1 MPQMGFDMSEGTVAR
16 WLKEE
21 GARVED
27 GEPVA
32 EIETDKAIVE
42 FESYAS
48 GILHHIVVPEG
59 VPVRVGETIAV
70 VGEADED
77 VPKPTFDAQPPE
89 PQPASPLPPTIPPPV
104 EPKHE
109 GPAPRSDEV
118 RTSPVARR
126 LAEEMGI
133 DLSTITGTGPLGRII
148 REDVLAAGP
157 QAEAEESATPSS
169 AATIM
174 EPPVDESPVTAAIE
188 PEVPVD
194 ESPVT
199 GAIELEVSVDESP
212 APAAI
217 EPEVSVDESP
227 VTAAVEPEPPA
238 DEAPVTAA
246 IELGPP
252 ADGPPAPAAIEPD
265 TPADESPVPA
275 AIEPEVPADESPVTA
290 AIEPE
295 VPADES
301 PVTAAIEP
309 EVPADESPV
318 TAAIE
323 LGPPVDESPAP
334 AAIEPEPQ
342 AEEAPAPATIEPD
355 TLADE
360 APAPAAIELGP
371 PTDEASAP
379 AAIEPGPEA
388 DEAPASAAIEPD
400 TVADETPV
408 TAAVEPESPADEPS
422 APPADETP
430 APAVAETEPTTVED
444 VPDDTIPL
452 SRMRQQIAR
461 VTVRSKAEKPHF
473 YLTCDID
480 MTRAM
485 ELRRQLNDALEA
497 QGERITVNDLVI
509 KACAKALEEHPKFNA
524 VFHGHGIRMNERI
537 NIGVA
542 VAEEESLI
550 IPAIMDCAGKSLR
563 ELAVASRD
571 LSDRARSGTLRPDEY
586 SGGTFAISNLG
597 MFDVTSFAA
606 IIQPPQSAVLAV
618 GSVTRRPA
626 VFGDDLGIADVMTAT
641 LSADHRIVDGVE
653 GARFMMEIKR
663 LLESPLALLD
673 VDLS

>member
-77 VPKPTFDAQPPE
+77 VPKPAFDAPMPE
-89 PQPASPLPPTIPPPV
+89 PQSASPLPPTIPPPV

-169 AATIM
+169 AATIV
-174 EPPVDESPVTAAIE
+174 EPPVDESPAPAAIE

-199 GAIELEVSVDESP
+199 GAIE
-212 APAAI
+212 
-217 EPEVSVDESP
+217 PE
-227 VTAAVEPEPPA
+227 APA

-246 IELGPP
+246 IE
-252 ADGPPAPAAIEPD
+252 
-265 TPADESPVPA
+265 
-275 AIEPEVPADESPVTA
+275 PEAPADESPVTG
-290 AIEPE
+290 
-295 VPADES
+295 
-301 PVTAAIEP
+301 
-309 EVPADESPV
+309 
-318 TAAIE
+318 AIE
-323 LGPPVDESPAP
+323 LGPPADESPAP

-355 TLADE
+355 TLVDE

-371 PTDEASAP
+371 PTDESPAP
-379 AAIEPGPEA
+379 AAIEPGPQAE
-388 DEAPASAAIEPD
+388 EAPASAAIEPD

-408 TAAVEPESPADEPS
+408 TAAVEPESPADEPP

>member
-77 VPKPTFDAQPPE
+77 VPKPAFDAPMPE

-174 EPPVDESPVTAAIE
+174 EPPVDESP
-188 PEVPVD
+188 
-194 ESPVT
+194 
-199 GAIELEVSVDESP
+199 

-238 DEAPVTAA
+238 DESPAPAAIEPEVPVDESPAPAAIELGPPADETPAPAAIEPEAPADEAPVTAA

-252 ADGPPAPAAIEPD
+252 ADGPP
-265 TPADESPVPA
+265 VPA
-275 AIEPEVPADESPVTA
+275 AIEPELPADEAPAPVAIEPDTLADESPAPVAIEPDLPADESPVTAAIEPDLPADESPVTAAIEPDLPADESPVTA

-295 VPADES
+295 LPVDES

-309 EVPADESPV
+309 E
-318 TAAIE
+318 
-323 LGPPVDESPAP
+323 LPVDEPPAP
-334 AAIEPEPQ
+334 VAIEPEPQ
-342 AEEAPAPATIEPD
+342 
-355 TLADE
+355 
-360 APAPAAIELGP
+360 
-371 PTDEASAP
+371 
-379 AAIEPGPEA
+379 
-388 DEAPASAAIEPD
+388 
-400 TVADETPV
+400 
-408 TAAVEPESPADEPS
+408 
-422 APPADETP
+422 ADETP

-618 GSVTRRPA
+618 GSVTRRPT

>member
-16 WLKEE
+16 WLKDE
-21 GARVED
+21 GAAVAD
-27 GEPVA
+27 GEPIA

-59 VPVRVGETIAV
+59 VSVRVGQTIAV

-77 VPKPTFDAQPPE
+77 VPKPAFDGPTPE
-89 PQPASPLPPTIPPPV
+89 PPVASHLPPTIPPRA
-104 EPKHE
+104 EPEHE

-118 RTSPVARR
+118 RASPVARR

-157 QAEAEESATPSS
+157 QTEAEEDETPAPASTVVES
-169 AATIM
+169 QVDDEPAPAAI
-174 EPPVDESPVTAAIE
+174 EPELPADGPPVTAAIE
-188 PEVPVD
+188 PEVP
-194 ESPVT
+194 
-199 GAIELEVSVDESP
+199 
-212 APAAI
+212 
-217 EPEVSVDESP
+217 
-227 VTAAVEPEPPA
+227 A
-238 DEAPVTAA
+238 DGPPVTAA

-252 ADGPPAPAAIEPD
+252 ADE
-265 TPADESPVPA
+265 TP
-275 AIEPEVPADESPVTA
+275 
-290 AIEPE
+290 
-295 VPADES
+295 
-301 PVTAAIEP
+301 
-309 EVPADESPV
+309 
-318 TAAIE
+318 
-323 LGPPVDESPAP
+323 
-334 AAIEPEPQ
+334 
-342 AEEAPAPATIEPD
+342 
-355 TLADE
+355 

-371 PTDEASAP
+371 PRDESLAP
-379 AAIEPGPEA
+379 VAIEPEPEA
-388 DEAPASAAIEPD
+388 EEVPAPAVIEPD
-400 TVADETPV
+400 TVADEALV
-408 TAAVEPESPADEPS
+408 TAAVEPESPVDDPPAL
-422 APPADETP
+422 PADEAP
-430 APAVAETEPTTVED
+430 APAVAETQPTTAGD
-444 VPDDTIPL
+444 ASDDIIPL

-485 ELRRQLNDALEA
+485 ELRWQLNDALEA

-524 VFHGHGIRMNERI
+524 VFHGHGIRMNERV

-563 ELAVASRD
+563 ELALASRD

-618 GSVTRRPA
+618 GSVTRRPT
-626 VFGDDLGIADVMTAT
+626 VFGDDLGIADMMTAT

>member
-1 MPQMGFDMSEGTVAR
+1 MD
-16 WLKEE
+16 
-21 GARVED
+21 
-27 GEPVA
+27 
-32 EIETDKAIVE
+32 
-42 FESYAS
+42 
-48 GILHHIVVPEG
+48 
-59 VPVRVGETIAV
+59 
-70 VGEADED
+70 
-77 VPKPTFDAQPPE
+77 
-89 PQPASPLPPTIPPPV
+89 
-104 EPKHE
+104 
-109 GPAPRSDEV
+109 
-118 RTSPVARR
+118 
-126 LAEEMGI
+126 
-133 DLSTITGTGPLGRII
+133 
-148 REDVLAAGP
+148 
-157 QAEAEESATPSS
+157 
-169 AATIM
+169 
-174 EPPVDESPVTAAIE
+174 
-188 PEVPVD
+188 
-194 ESPVT
+194 
-199 GAIELEVSVDESP
+199 
-212 APAAI
+212 
-217 EPEVSVDESP
+217 
-227 VTAAVEPEPPA
+227 EPPA
-238 DEAPVTAA
+238 PV
-246 IELGPP
+246 
-252 ADGPPAPAAIEPD
+252 
-265 TPADESPVPA
+265 
-275 AIEPEVPADESPVTA
+275 
-290 AIEPE
+290 
-295 VPADES
+295 
-301 PVTAAIEP
+301 
-309 EVPADESPV
+309 
-318 TAAIE
+318 
-323 LGPPVDESPAP
+323 
-334 AAIEPEPQ
+334 AIEPEPQ
-342 AEEAPAPATIEPD
+342 
-355 TLADE
+355 
-360 APAPAAIELGP
+360 
-371 PTDEASAP
+371 
-379 AAIEPGPEA
+379 
-388 DEAPASAAIEPD
+388 
-400 TVADETPV
+400 
-408 TAAVEPESPADEPS
+408 
-422 APPADETP
+422 ADETP

>member
-77 VPKPTFDAQPPE
+77 VPKPAFDAPMPE

-157 QAEAEESATPSS
+157 QSEAEESATPSS
-169 AATIM
+169 AATIV
-174 EPPVDESPVTAAIE
+174 EPPVDESPVPAAIE
-188 PEVPVD
+188 PEVP
-194 ESPVT
+194 
-199 GAIELEVSVDESP
+199 VDESP

-217 EPEVSVDESP
+217 EPEVPVDESP
-227 VTAAVEPEPPA
+227 APAAIEPEVPA

-265 TPADESPVPA
+265 TLADESPVTG
-275 AIEPEVPADESPVTA
+275 AIEPEVPADESPVTG
-290 AIEPE
+290 
-295 VPADES
+295 
-301 PVTAAIEP
+301 
-309 EVPADESPV
+309 
-318 TAAIE
+318 AIE
-323 LGPPVDESPAP
+323 LGPPADEYPAP
-334 AAIEPEPQ
+334 AAIEPDTL
-342 AEEAPAPATIEPD
+342 ADEAPAPATIEPD

-360 APAPAAIELGP
+360 APV
-371 PTDEASAP
+371 T
-379 AAIEPGPEA
+379 
-388 DEAPASAAIEPD
+388 AAIEPD
-400 TVADETPV
+400 LPADESPV
-408 TAAVEPESPADEPS
+408 TAAIEPDLPADESPVTAAIEPDLPADES
-422 APPADETP
+422 PVTAAIEPDLPADESPVTAAIEPELPVDEPPAPVAIEPEPQADETP
-430 APAVAETEPTTVED
+430 APAVAETEPRTVED

>member
-1 MPQMGFDMSEGTVAR
+1 MPQMGFGMSEGTVAR

-21 GARVED
+21 GAHVED

-32 EIETDKAIVE
+32 EIETDKAVVE

-59 VPVRVGETIAV
+59 VSVRVGQTIAV

-77 VPKPTFDAQPPE
+77 VRKPDFEAPTPE
-89 PQPASPLPPTIPPPV
+89 PRMAAPPPPPISPPA
-104 EPKHE
+104 EPEYE

-118 RTSPVARR
+118 RASPVARR

-157 QAEAEESATPSS
+157 QAEAEEDETPAPESTVVES
-169 AATIM
+169 H
-174 EPPVDESPVTAAIE
+174 VD
-188 PEVPVD
+188 D
-194 ESPVT
+194 E
-199 GAIELEVSVDESP
+199 P

-217 EPEVSVDESP
+217 EPEL
-227 VTAAVEPEPPA
+227 PA
-238 DEAPVTAA
+238 DEAPVPAA

-252 ADGPPAPAAIEPD
+252 
-265 TPADESPVPA
+265 TDEA
-275 AIEPEVPADESPVTA
+275 
-290 AIEPE
+290 
-295 VPADES
+295 
-301 PVTAAIEP
+301 
-309 EVPADESPV
+309 
-318 TAAIE
+318 
-323 LGPPVDESPAP
+323 PAP

-342 AEEAPAPATIEPD
+342 AEEAPAPA
-355 TLADE
+355 
-360 APAPAAIELGP
+360 AIELGP
-371 PTDEASAP
+371 PRNESLAP
-379 AAIEPGPEA
+379 VAIEPEPEA
-388 DEAPASAAIEPD
+388 EEVPAPAVIEPD
-400 TVADETPV
+400 TVADEPPAPAAIEPELPAAEPPV
-408 TAAVEPESPADEPS
+408 TAAIEPALPADE
-422 APPADETP
+422 AP
-430 APAVAETEPTTVED
+430 APAVAETQPTTAGD
-444 VPDDTIPL
+444 ASDDIIPL

-524 VFHGHGIRMNERI
+524 VFHGHGIRMNERV

-563 ELAVASRD
+563 ELALASRD

-618 GSVTRRPA
+618 GSVTRRPT
-626 VFGDDLGIADVMTAT
+626 VFGDDLGIADMMTAT

>member
-1 MPQMGFDMSEGTVAR
+1 M
-16 WLKEE
+16 
-21 GARVED
+21 
-27 GEPVA
+27 
-32 EIETDKAIVE
+32 
-42 FESYAS
+42 
-48 GILHHIVVPEG
+48 
-59 VPVRVGETIAV
+59 
-70 VGEADED
+70 
-77 VPKPTFDAQPPE
+77 
-89 PQPASPLPPTIPPPV
+89 
-104 EPKHE
+104 
-109 GPAPRSDEV
+109 
-118 RTSPVARR
+118 
-126 LAEEMGI
+126 
-133 DLSTITGTGPLGRII
+133 
-148 REDVLAAGP
+148 
-157 QAEAEESATPSS
+157 
-169 AATIM
+169 
-174 EPPVDESPVTAAIE
+174 
-188 PEVPVD
+188 
-194 ESPVT
+194 
-199 GAIELEVSVDESP
+199 
-212 APAAI
+212 
-217 EPEVSVDESP
+217 
-227 VTAAVEPEPPA
+227 
-238 DEAPVTAA
+238 
-246 IELGPP
+246 
-252 ADGPPAPAAIEPD
+252 
-265 TPADESPVPA
+265 
-275 AIEPEVPADESPVTA
+275 TA

-360 APAPAAIELGP
+360 APAPAAIE
-371 PTDEASAP
+371 
-379 AAIEPGPEA
+379 PELPA
-388 DEAPASAAIEPD
+388 DESPVTAAIEPD
-400 TVADETPV
+400 LPADESPV
-408 TAAVEPESPADEPS
+408 TAAIEPDLPVDEPPAPVAIEPEPQ
-422 APPADETP
+422 ADETP

>member
-21 GARVED
+21 GAHVED

-32 EIETDKAIVE
+32 EIETDKAVVE

-59 VPVRVGETIAV
+59 VSVRVGQTIAV

-77 VPKPTFDAQPPE
+77 VPKPAFDAPTPE
-89 PQPASPLPPTIPPPV
+89 PPVASPLPPTIPPRA
-104 EPKHE
+104 EPEYE

-118 RTSPVARR
+118 RASPVARR
-126 LAEEMGI
+126 LAEELGV

-157 QAEAEESATPSS
+157 QTKAEEPATPPPASTVVES
-169 AATIM
+169 QVDDEPAPAAI
-174 EPPVDESPVTAAIE
+174 EPELPADEAPVTAAIEPELPADEAPVTAAIE
-188 PEVPVD
+188 PEV
-194 ESPVT
+194 
-199 GAIELEVSVDESP
+199 
-212 APAAI
+212 
-217 EPEVSVDESP
+217 
-227 VTAAVEPEPPA
+227 PA

-252 ADGPPAPAAIEPD
+252 ADESPVTAAIEPD
-265 TPADESPVPA
+265 TLADESPVTAAIEPDTLADESPVTA
-275 AIEPEVPADESPVTA
+275 AIEPELPAGEAPAPAVIELGPPADESPVTA
-290 AIEPE
+290 AIEPDTL
-295 VPADES
+295 A
-301 PVTAAIEP
+301 
-309 EVPADESPV
+309 
-318 TAAIE
+318 
-323 LGPPVDESPAP
+323 DESPAP
-334 AAIEPEPQ
+334 AAIEPEP
-342 AEEAPAPATIEPD
+342 P
-355 TLADE
+355 ADE
-360 APAPAAIELGP
+360 APAPAAIEPEP
-371 PTDEASAP
+371 PADESPAP
-379 AAIEPGPEA
+379 VTIELDTLADESPAPVAIEPE
-388 DEAPASAAIEPD
+388 
-400 TVADETPV
+400 
-408 TAAVEPESPADEPS
+408 
-422 APPADETP
+422 PPADETP
-430 APAVAETEPTTVED
+430 APVVAETEPTTVED
-444 VPDDTIPL
+444 APDDTIPL

-485 ELRRQLNDALEA
+485 ELRRQLNDTLEA

-563 ELAVASRD
+563 ELALASRD

-618 GSVTRRPA
+618 GSVTRRPT
-626 VFGDDLGIADVMTAT
+626 VFGDDLGIADMMTAT

>member
-48 GILHHIVVPEG
+48 GILRHIVVPEG

-77 VPKPTFDAQPPE
+77 VPKPAFDAPMPE
-89 PQPASPLPPTIPPPV
+89 PQAAAPLPPTIPPQV
-104 EPKHE
+104 EPEHE

-118 RTSPVARR
+118 RASPVARR
-126 LAEEMGI
+126 LAEELGV

-157 QAEAEESATPSS
+157 QAQPEEDETPAPASTVVESQVDDEPAPAAIEPELPVGESPATGAIEPELPADEA
-169 AATIM
+169 
-174 EPPVDESPVTAAIE
+174 PVTAAIE
-188 PEVPVD
+188 PEVPAD

-199 GAIELEVSVDESP
+199 GAIEP
-212 APAAI
+212 GP
-217 EPEVSVDESP
+217 P
-227 VTAAVEPEPPA
+227 V

-252 ADGPPAPAAIEPD
+252 ADGPPAPAAIEPEA
-265 TPADESPVPA
+265 PADEA
-275 AIEPEVPADESPVTA
+275 PVTA
-290 AIEPE
+290 AIEPDT
-295 VPADES
+295 PADE
-301 PVTAAIEP
+301 A
-309 EVPADESPV
+309 PV

-323 LGPPVDESPAP
+323 LGPPADGPPAP
-334 AAIEPEPQ
+334 AVIEPELPADEPPTPVAIEPEP
-342 AEEAPAPATIEPD
+342 
-355 TLADE
+355 
-360 APAPAAIELGP
+360 
-371 PTDEASAP
+371 
-379 AAIEPGPEA
+379 
-388 DEAPASAAIEPD
+388 
-400 TVADETPV
+400 
-408 TAAVEPESPADEPS
+408 PADEPP
-422 APPADETP
+422 APAVIEPELPADEPPTPVAIEPEPPADEPPAPVAIEPEPPADEPP

-524 VFHGHGIRMNERI
+524 VFHGHGIRMNERV

>member
-148 REDVLAAGP
+148 REDVLAAGS

-169 AATIM
+169 AATIV
-174 EPPVDESPVTAAIE
+174 EPPVDESPAPAAIE

-199 GAIELEVSVDESP
+199 GAIEPEAPADEAPMPVAIESEPPADGPP

-217 EPEVSVDESP
+217 EPEAPAYEAPMPVAIES
-227 VTAAVEPEPPA
+227 EPPA

-246 IELGPP
+246 IE
-252 ADGPPAPAAIEPD
+252 
-265 TPADESPVPA
+265 
-275 AIEPEVPADESPVTA
+275 PEAPADESPVTG
-290 AIEPE
+290 
-295 VPADES
+295 
-301 PVTAAIEP
+301 
-309 EVPADESPV
+309 
-318 TAAIE
+318 AIE
-323 LGPPVDESPAP
+323 LGPPADESPAP

-371 PTDEASAP
+371 PTDESPAP
-379 AAIEPGPEA
+379 AAIEPGPQAE
-388 DEAPASAAIEPD
+388 EAPASAAIEPD

-408 TAAVEPESPADEPS
+408 TAAVEPESPADEPP

>member
-1 MPQMGFDMSEGTVAR
+1 M
-16 WLKEE
+16 
-21 GARVED
+21 
-27 GEPVA
+27 
-32 EIETDKAIVE
+32 
-42 FESYAS
+42 
-48 GILHHIVVPEG
+48 
-59 VPVRVGETIAV
+59 
-70 VGEADED
+70 
-77 VPKPTFDAQPPE
+77 
-89 PQPASPLPPTIPPPV
+89 
-104 EPKHE
+104 
-109 GPAPRSDEV
+109 
-118 RTSPVARR
+118 ARR

-133 DLSTITGTGPLGRII
+133 GLSTITGTAPLGRII

-157 QAEAEESATPSS
+157 QTEAEEDETPAPASTVVES
-169 AATIM
+169 Q
-174 EPPVDESPVTAAIE
+174 VD
-188 PEVPVD
+188 D
-194 ESPVT
+194 E
-199 GAIELEVSVDESP
+199 P

-217 EPEVSVDESP
+217 EPELPADESP
-227 VTAAVEPEPPA
+227 VT
-238 DEAPVTAA
+238 TA

-252 ADGPPAPAAIEPD
+252 ADETPAPAAIEPD
-265 TPADESPVPA
+265 TLADEA
-275 AIEPEVPADESPVTA
+275 
-290 AIEPE
+290 
-295 VPADES
+295 
-301 PVTAAIEP
+301 
-309 EVPADESPV
+309 
-318 TAAIE
+318 
-323 LGPPVDESPAP
+323 PAP

-342 AEEAPAPATIEPD
+342 AEEAPAPA
-355 TLADE
+355 
-360 APAPAAIELGP
+360 AIELGSP
-371 PTDEASAP
+371 RDESLAP
-379 AAIEPGPEA
+379 VAIEPEPEA
-388 DEAPASAAIEPD
+388 EEVPAPAVIEPD
-400 TVADETPV
+400 TVADEALV
-408 TAAVEPESPADEPS
+408 TAAVEPESPVDDPPAL
-422 APPADETP
+422 PADEAP
-430 APAVAETEPTTVED
+430 APAVAETQPTTAGD
-444 VPDDTIPL
+444 ASDDIIPL

-524 VFHGHGIRMNERI
+524 VFHGHGIRMNERV

-563 ELAVASRD
+563 ELALASRD

-618 GSVTRRPA
+618 GSVTRRPT
-626 VFGDDLGIADVMTAT
+626 VFGDDLGIADMMTAT

-653 GARFMMEIKR
+653 GARFMKEIKR

>member
-21 GARVED
+21 GAHVED

-32 EIETDKAIVE
+32 EIETDKAVVE

-59 VPVRVGETIAV
+59 VSVRVGQTIAV

-77 VPKPTFDAQPPE
+77 VPKPAFDAPTPE
-89 PQPASPLPPTIPPPV
+89 PPVASPLPPTIPPRA
-104 EPKHE
+104 EPEHE

-118 RTSPVARR
+118 RASPVARR
-126 LAEEMGI
+126 LAEELGV

-157 QAEAEESATPSS
+157 QTEAEEDETPAPVSTVVES
-169 AATIM
+169 QVDDEPAPAAIEPELPVDESPVAAAVEPEVPAD
-174 EPPVDESPVTAAIE
+174 EPPVTAAVEPEVPADESPVTAAIE
-188 PEVPVD
+188 PEPPAD
-194 ESPVT
+194 EP
-199 GAIELEVSVDESP
+199 P
-212 APAAI
+212 ATAAI
-217 EPEVSVDESP
+217 EPDTLADESP
-227 VTAAVEPEPPA
+227 VTAAIEPEPPADEPPATAAIEPDTLADESPVTAAIEPDTLADESPVTAAIEPDTLADESPVTAAIEPELPA

-252 ADGPPAPAAIEPD
+252 ADGPPAPAAIELGP
-265 TPADESPVPA
+265 PADESPA
-275 AIEPEVPADESPVTA
+275 PV
-290 AIEPE
+290 
-295 VPADES
+295 
-301 PVTAAIEP
+301 
-309 EVPADESPV
+309 
-318 TAAIE
+318 AIE
-323 LGPPVDESPAP
+323 LDTLADESPAP
-334 AAIEPEPQ
+334 VAIEPEP
-342 AEEAPAPATIEPD
+342 
-355 TLADE
+355 
-360 APAPAAIELGP
+360 
-371 PTDEASAP
+371 
-379 AAIEPGPEA
+379 
-388 DEAPASAAIEPD
+388 
-400 TVADETPV
+400 
-408 TAAVEPESPADEPS
+408 PADEL
-422 APPADETP
+422 P
-430 APAVAETEPTTVED
+430 APVVADTEPTTVED

-485 ELRRQLNDALEA
+485 ELRRQLNDTLEA

-524 VFHGHGIRMNERI
+524 VFHGHGIRMNERV

-563 ELAVASRD
+563 ELALASRD

-618 GSVTRRPA
+618 GSVTRRPT
-626 VFGDDLGIADVMTAT
+626 VFGDDLGIADMMTAT